1 MTLAVNPPGLKA
13 SRHLDMATPKAI
25 TDDQLFLLID
35 GHAIVFRAWF
45 AMRDHLITSS
55 GQNTTGASGFMTMLL
70 KTIREQNPTHIA
82 VTFDTKA
89 PTFRKDLFPAYK
101 AQRQEVDPA
110 LHEQIPI
117 VKEILAPMGI
127 PVYEYDG
134 FEADDLIG
142 TLSKQASEKGMKTLI
157 LTGDA
162 DQLQLVDEKT
172 SLLMYTG
179 FGEMRTYDPAGVA
192 ERYDGL
198 GPEYIAEIKALEGDS
213 SDNIP
218 GVPGVGKKSART
230 VLAKLGHFP
239 SLFSNLSEIER
250 IEGLRGAKR
259 AMNLLD
265 EHRETA
271 AEALVLTTIV
281 RDVPID
287 FDAEKSEFG
296 QFDREAV
303 IKVLMNYELRLVANR
318 MPRFESDHLNEMK
331 ADNSNIA
338 ETSPKGTSGQLE
350 MIDDISPSVSVE
362 ALTPPD
368 PPKPLGEY
376 EIVTDT
382 PTFQSMIDQL
392 HKNGEFAFDTET
404 TGLNSMTSD
413 LVGLSFAIKTGHA
426 WYVPLGHTEGTQISF
441 SDGLTL
447 LRPLFE
453 NKSVGKIA
461 HNANF
466 DLMVLSTAGIDVK
479 ALTFDT
485 MIAAALCGYRS
496 IGLKQ
501 LAFQLFGQNMTEIK
515 TLIGVGKKQIT
526 MAEVP
531 IEQAGPYAAS
541 DADFTWRLYEYL
553 KQEIPDHQADYVNK
567 EIEIP
572 LLPIIIEMQRNG
584 MIIDKAAL
592 ADMSEQLGTEI
603 ELIKQ
608 AATSVVGGRELN
620 LASNQQV
627 ANLLIDE
634 LGAPKTRK
642 TKTGWSMDA
651 NALEKIQ
658 ESRGLDDR
666 IYQIADAVLKFRE
679 LTKLKSTYVDALP
692 LLANP
697 NTQRV
702 HTSFNQVGS
711 ATGRLSS
718 NDPNVQ
724 NIPVR
729 TELGRKVRKAF
740 VTDFENG
747 WQFLAADYSQIE
759 LRILAHLSQDPGL
772 LEAFGNG
779 EDIHASTARAMYGVQ
794 DVSADQ
800 RRIAKILNFGVIYG
814 LGPIGVARQTDLTR
828 KQGQE
833 FIDLYFGKYPGIR
846 NHIEQAKQFARDTGF
861 AQTVTGRRRY
871 LPDINAGHP
880 GHRAAAERVSVN
892 MPIQGTAADVIKL
905 AMINISNEMKTQK
918 MQSKMSIQVHD
929 ELIFEIAPGELM
941 EMQMMVTTMMPEAM
955 DLTVPLLVE
964 AKTGPTW
971 GDMDSVD

>member
-1 MTLAVNPPGLKA
+1 
-13 SRHLDMATPKAI
+13 
-25 TDDQLFLLID
+25 
-35 GHAIVFRAWF
+35 
-45 AMRDHLITSS
+45 
-55 GQNTTGASGFMTMLL
+55 
-70 KTIREQNPTHIA
+70 
-82 VTFDTKA
+82 
-89 PTFRKDLFPAYK
+89 
-101 AQRQEVDPA
+101 
-110 LHEQIPI
+110 
-117 VKEILAPMGI
+117 
-127 PVYEYDG
+127 
-134 FEADDLIG
+134 
-142 TLSKQASEKGMKTLI
+142 
-157 LTGDA
+157 
-162 DQLQLVDEKT
+162 
-172 SLLMYTG
+172 
-179 FGEMRTYDPAGVA
+179 
-192 ERYDGL
+192 
-198 GPEYIAEIKALEGDS
+198 
-213 SDNIP
+213 
-218 GVPGVGKKSART
+218 
-230 VLAKLGHFP
+230 
-239 SLFSNLSEIER
+239 
-250 IEGLRGAKR
+250 
-259 AMNLLD
+259 MNLLD

-271 AEALVLTTIV
+271 AEALVLTTII

-287 FDAEKSEFG
+287 FDAQESKFG

-318 MPRFESDHLNEMK
+318 IPRSESAHLNETK
-331 ADNSNIA
+331 PDNNDIA
-338 ETSPKGTSGQLE
+338 ETSTKHASGQLD
-350 MIDDISPSVSVE
+350 MNDDLSSSVSVE
-362 ALTPPD
+362 ALTQTD

-376 EIVTDT
+376 EIVTDMAGLQT
-382 PTFQSMIDQL
+382 MIDQL

-404 TGLNSMTSD
+404 TGLNPMTSD

-426 WYVPLGHTEGTQISF
+426 WYVPVGHTEGTQVSF
-441 SDGLTL
+441 SEGLTL

-453 NKSVGKIA
+453 DESINKIA

-466 DLMVLSTAGIDVK
+466 DLMVLGTAGIDVK
-479 ALTFDT
+479 TLGFDT

-501 LAFQLFGQNMTEIK
+501 LALELFNQNMTEIK
-515 TLIGVGKKQIT
+515 TLIGVGKKQIS

-531 IEQAGPYAAS
+531 IEKAGPYAAS
-541 DADFTWRLYEYL
+541 DADFTWRLYESL
-553 KQEIPDHQADYVNK
+553 KQEIHDHQADYVNK

-572 LLPIIIEMQRNG
+572 LLPVIIEMQRNG

-592 ADMSEQLGTEI
+592 ADMSEQLGTEV

-620 LASNQQV
+620 LASNKQV
-627 ANLLIDE
+627 AELLIDE

-658 ESRGLDDR
+658 QTLGLDDR
-666 IYQIADAVLKFRE
+666 IYQIADGVLKFRE

-692 LLANP
+692 LLTHP
-697 NTQRV
+697 ETQRV

-740 VTDFENG
+740 IADFENG
-747 WQFLAADYSQIE
+747 WQLLAADYSQIE
-759 LRILAHLSQDPGL
+759 LRILAHLSQDPDL

-794 DVSADQ
+794 DVNADQ
-800 RRIAKILNFGVIYG
+800 RRIAKVLNFGVIYG

-846 NHIEQAKQFARDTGF
+846 NYIEQAKQFARDTGY

-871 LPDINAGHP
+871 LPDITAGHP
-880 GHRAAAERVSVN
+880 GHRAAAERVSAN

-905 AMINISNEMKTQK
+905 AMINISNEMKIQK

>member
-1 MTLAVNPPGLKA
+1 MTTSKA
-13 SRHLDMATPKAI
+13 KS
-25 TDDQLFLLID
+25 DDKLFLLID

-45 AMRDHLITSS
+45 AMRDHLITAS
-55 GQNTTGASGFMTMLL
+55 GQNTTGASGFMTMFL

-89 PTFRKDLFPAYK
+89 PTFRKDLFPEYK
-101 AQRQEVDPA
+101 AHRQEVDPA

-117 VKEILAPMGI
+117 LKEILEPMGV
-127 PVYEYDG
+127 PVFEYPG

-142 TLSKQASEKGMKTLI
+142 TLSKQATEQGIKTLI

-162 DQLQLVDEKT
+162 DQLQLVDEDT

-179 FGEMRTYDPAGVA
+179 FGDMRTYDPAGVA
-192 ERYDGL
+192 DKYDGL
-198 GPEYIAEIKALEGDS
+198 GPEYVAEIKALEGDS

-218 GVPGVGKKSART
+218 GVPGVGKKSARA
-230 VLAKLGHFP
+230 VLTKLGHFP
-239 SLFSNLSEIER
+239 SLFSQLEEVEK

-259 AMNLLD
+259 TMNLLE

-271 AEALVLTTIV
+271 ATALVLTTIV
-281 RDVPID
+281 RDVPVE
-287 FDAEKSEFG
+287 FSESDSKFG
-296 QFDREAV
+296 EFDRESV
-303 IKVLMNYELRLVANR
+303 IKTLMNYEMRLVANR
-318 MPRFESDHLNEMK
+318 LPQAGAEPSTTKTTEVESAPGWEPNEAPAVT
-331 ADNSNIA
+331 ADGQMDMMGEGEPVVALA
-338 ETSPKGTSGQLE
+338 EPE
-350 MIDDISPSVSVE
+350 P
-362 ALTPPD
+362 A
-368 PPKPLGEY
+368 KPLGEY
-376 EIVTDT
+376 EVVTDMAVLNT
-382 PTFQSMIDQL
+382 MIDAL
-392 HKNGEFAFDTET
+392 RAKGEFAFDTET
-404 TGLNSMTSD
+404 TGLDSMSSD
-413 LVGLSFAIKTGHA
+413 LVGLSFSIKSEHA
-426 WYVPLGHTEGTQISF
+426 WYVAVGHTEGDQVPF
-441 SDGLTL
+441 AEGLAA

-453 NKSVGKIA
+453 DESIKKIA

-466 DLMVLSTAGIDVK
+466 DMMVLATAGITVK
-479 ALTFDT
+479 NLAFDT
-485 MIAAALCGYRS
+485 MIAAALCGRRA

-501 LAFQLFGQNMTEIK
+501 LALELFQAEMTEIK

-531 IEQAGPYAAS
+531 IDQAGQYAAA
-541 DADFTWRLYEYL
+541 DADFTWRLYEYFEP
-553 KQEIPDHQADYVNK
+553 EIDEHEARYVN
-567 EIEIP
+567 EDIELP
-572 LLPIIIEMQRNG
+572 LLPVLVEMQRNG

-592 ADMSEQLGTEI
+592 AEMSELLGADVEQ
-603 ELIKQ
+603 IKQ
-608 AATSVVGGRELN
+608 AATAVIGGRELN

-627 ANLLIDE
+627 AALLIDE

-642 TKTGWSMDA
+642 TKTGYSMDA
-651 NALEKIQ
+651 NALEKIS
-658 ESRGLDDR
+658 ETTGLDDR
-666 IYQIADAVLKFRE
+666 VYQIADAVLKYRE

-692 LLANP
+692 LLVNP
-697 NTQRV
+697 QTQRV

-718 NDPNVQ
+718 TDPNVQ

-729 TELGRKVRKAF
+729 TELGKRVRKAF
-740 VTDFENG
+740 IADAANG

-759 LRILAHLSQDPGL
+759 LRILAHLSQEPGL
-772 LEAFGNG
+772 LEAFHKG
-779 EDIHASTARAMYGVQ
+779 EDIHAATAKAMYGVD
-794 DVSADQ
+794 DVSSDQ

-814 LGPIGVARQTDLTR
+814 LGPVGVARQTDLTR
-828 KQGQE
+828 QQGQE

-846 NHIEQAKQFARDTGF
+846 DYIEEVKQSARDTGY
-861 AQTVTGRRRY
+861 AQTITGRRRY

-905 AMINISNEMKTQK
+905 AMVNISNEMKTQK

-941 EMQMMVTTMMPEAM
+941 EMQMMVTSMMPAAM
-955 DLTVPLLVE
+955 DLAVPLLVE

>member
-1 MTLAVNPPGLKA
+1 MT
-13 SRHLDMATPKAI
+13 TPKAI
-25 TDDQLFLLID
+25 TDDPLFLLID

-101 AQRQEVDPA
+101 AHRQEVDPA

-117 VKEILAPMGI
+117 VKEILGPMGI

-179 FGEMRTYDPAGVA
+179 FGEMRTYDPEGVA

-198 GPEYIAEIKALEGDS
+198 GPEYVAEIKALEGDS

-239 SLFSNLSEIER
+239 SLFNNLSQIEL

-287 FDAEKSEFG
+287 FDAEKSKFG

-318 MPRFESDHLNEMK
+318 IPRSESAHLNETK
-331 ADNSNIA
+331 PDDNDIT
-338 ETSPKGTSGQLE
+338 ETSTKHASGQLD
-350 MIDDISPSVSVE
+350 MIDDLSSSVSVE
-362 ALTPPD
+362 ALTQTD

-376 EIVTDT
+376 EIVTDMASLQT
-382 PTFQSMIDQL
+382 MIDQL
-392 HKNGEFAFDTET
+392 QKNGEFAFDTET
-404 TGLNSMTSD
+404 TGLNPMTSD

-426 WYVPLGHTEGTQISF
+426 WYVPVGHAEGAQVPF
-441 SDGLTL
+441 SDGLTR

-453 NKSVGKIA
+453 DESINKIA

-466 DLMVLSTAGIDVK
+466 DLMVLATAGIDVK
-479 ALTFDT
+479 ALGFDT

-501 LAFQLFGQNMTEIK
+501 LALQLFNQNMTEIK

-541 DADFTWRLYEYL
+541 DADFTWRLYENL
-553 KQEIPDHQADYVNK
+553 KQEIQDHQADYINK
-567 EIEIP
+567 EVEIP
-572 LLPIIIEMQRNG
+572 LLPVIIEMQRNG

-592 ADMSEQLGTEI
+592 ADMSEQLGTEV

-608 AATSVVGGRELN
+608 ATTSVVGGRELN

-627 ANLLIDE
+627 ADLLIGE

-658 ESRGLDDR
+658 ESPGLDDR

-740 VTDFENG
+740 ITDFANG

-846 NHIEQAKQFARDTGF
+846 NYIEQAKQSARETGY
-861 AQTVTGRRRY
+861 AETVIGRRRY

-905 AMINISNEMKTQK
+905 AMINISNEMKIQK

>member
-1 MTLAVNPPGLKA
+1 MT
-13 SRHLDMATPKAI
+13 TPKAI
-25 TDDQLFLLID
+25 TDDPLFLLID

-89 PTFRKDLFPAYK
+89 PTFRKDLSPAYK
-101 AQRQEVDPA
+101 AHRQEVDPA

-179 FGEMRTYDPAGVA
+179 FGEMRTYDPEGVA

-198 GPEYIAEIKALEGDS
+198 GPEYVAEIKALEGDS

-239 SLFSNLSEIER
+239 SLFNNLSQIEL

-287 FDAEKSEFG
+287 FDAEKSKFG

-303 IKVLMNYELRLVANR
+303 IKILMNYELRLVANR
-318 MPRFESDHLNEMK
+318 MPRSESTQLNETK
-331 ADNSNIA
+331 ADNNDIA
-338 ETSPKGTSGQLE
+338 ETSAKRASGQLD
-350 MIDDISPSVSVE
+350 MIDDLSSSVSVE
-362 ALTPPD
+362 ALTQAD

-376 EIVTDT
+376 EIVTDMASLQT
-382 PTFQSMIDQL
+382 MIDQL

-404 TGLNSMTSD
+404 TGLNPMTSD

-426 WYVPLGHTEGTQISF
+426 WYVPVGHTEGTQVSF
-441 SDGLTL
+441 SEGLTL

-453 NKSVGKIA
+453 DESINKIA

-466 DLMVLSTAGIDVK
+466 DLMVLGTAGIDVK
-479 ALTFDT
+479 TLGFDT

-501 LAFQLFGQNMTEIK
+501 LSLELFNQNMTDIK

-541 DADFTWRLYEYL
+541 DADFTWRLYENL
-553 KQEIPDHQADYVNK
+553 KQEIQDHQADYINK
-567 EIEIP
+567 EVEIP
-572 LLPIIIEMQRNG
+572 LLPVIIEMQRNG

-592 ADMSEQLGTEI
+592 ADMSEQLGTEV

-608 AATSVVGGRELN
+608 ATTSVIGGRKLN

-627 ANLLIDE
+627 ADLLIGE

-658 ESRGLDDR
+658 ESPGLDDR

-740 VTDFENG
+740 VSDFANG

-759 LRILAHLSQDPGL
+759 LRILAHLSQDPAL
-772 LEAFGNG
+772 LEAFENG

-794 DVSADQ
+794 DVRADQ

-846 NHIEQAKQFARDTGF
+846 NYIEQAKQSARETGY
-861 AQTVTGRRRY
+861 AETVIGRRRY

-905 AMINISNEMKTQK
+905 AMINISNEMKIQK

>member
-1 MTLAVNPPGLKA
+1 MTISNAE
-13 SRHLDMATPKAI
+13 

-45 AMRDHLITSS
+45 AMRDHLITAS
-55 GQNTTGASGFMTMLL
+55 GQNTTGASGFMAMFL

-89 PTFRKDLFPAYK
+89 PTFRKEMFPAYK
-101 AQRQEVDPA
+101 AQRKEVDPA

-117 VKEILAPMGI
+117 VKEILKPMGV

-142 TLSKQASEKGMKTLI
+142 TLSKQAVEQGYKTLI

-162 DQLQLVDEKT
+162 DQLQLVDEDT

-192 ERYDGL
+192 EKYDGL
-198 GPEYIAEIKALEGDS
+198 GPEYVAEIKALEGDS

-230 VLAKLGHFP
+230 VLTKLGHFD
-239 SLFSNLSEIER
+239 SLFSQLEEVEK

-259 AMNLLD
+259 TMNLLE

-271 AEALVLTTIV
+271 KTALELTTII
-281 RDVPID
+281 RDAPV
-287 FDAEKSEFG
+287 EFNADDSRFG
-296 QFDREAV
+296 EFDREAV
-303 IKVLMNYELRLVANR
+303 IKTLMNHEMRLVANR
-318 MPRFESDHLNEMK
+318 LPKTDVTPEPET
-331 ADNSNIA
+331 
-338 ETSPKGTSGQLE
+338 ETSSGWETAAAVNGQMDMMASE
-350 MIDDISPSVSVE
+350 FGAATGE
-362 ALTPPD
+362 ALIEPE

-376 EIVTDT
+376 EVVTDMADLN
-382 PTFQSMIDQL
+382 SMIDQL
-392 HKNGEFAFDTET
+392 RAKGKFAFDTET

-413 LVGLSFAIKTGHA
+413 LVGLSFSIKSEHA
-426 WYVPLGHTEGTQISF
+426 WYVAIGHNEDNQVPFAEG
-441 SDGLTL
+441 LAA

-453 NKSVGKIA
+453 DDLIKKIA

-466 DLMVLSTAGIDVK
+466 DMMVLATAGIEVK
-479 ALTFDT
+479 NLAFDT
-485 MIAAALCGYRS
+485 MIAAALCGRRA

-501 LAFQLFGQNMTEIK
+501 LALELFQAEMTEIK

-526 MAEVP
+526 MAEVS
-531 IEQAGPYAAS
+531 IDQAGPYAAA
-541 DADFTWRLYEYL
+541 DADFTWRLYEYFEP
-553 KQEIPDHQADYVNK
+553 EIDNHEARYVN
-567 EIEIP
+567 EDIELP
-572 LLPIIIEMQRNG
+572 LLPVIIEMQRNG
-584 MIIDKAAL
+584 MIIDKTVL
-592 ADMSEQLGTEI
+592 AEMSEQLGADVEQ
-603 ELIKQ
+603 IKQ
-608 AATSVVGGRELN
+608 AATAVIGGRELN

-627 ANLLIDE
+627 ATLLVDE

-651 NALEKIQ
+651 NALEKIS
-658 ESRGLDDR
+658 ETDGLDDR
-666 IYQIADAVLKFRE
+666 VYQVADAVLKFRE

-692 LLANP
+692 LLVNP
-697 NTQRV
+697 QTGRV

-729 TELGRKVRKAF
+729 TELGRRVRKAF
-740 VTDFENG
+740 VADAANG

-759 LRILAHLSQDPGL
+759 LRILAHLSQEPGL
-772 LEAFGNG
+772 LKAFHKG
-779 EDIHASTARAMYGVQ
+779 EDIHAATARAMYGVD

-814 LGPIGVARQTDLTR
+814 LGPIGVSRQTDLTR
-828 KQGQE
+828 QQGQE

-846 NHIEQAKQFARDTGF
+846 DYIEQVKQSARDTGY
-861 AQTVTGRRRY
+861 AETIIGRRRY

-880 GHRAAAERVSVN
+880 MHRSAAERVSVN
-892 MPIQGTAADVIKL
+892 MPIQGTAADVIKI
-905 AMINISNEMKTQK
+905 AMVNISNEMKTQK

-941 EMQMMVTTMMPEAM
+941 EMQILVTTMMPAAM
-955 DLTVPLLVE
+955 ELAVPLLVE

>member
-1 MTLAVNPPGLKA
+1 MTTSPAK
-13 SRHLDMATPKAI
+13 

-55 GQNTTGASGFMTMLL
+55 GQNTTGASGFMTMFL
-70 KTIREQNPTHIA
+70 KTIREQKPTHIA

-89 PTFRKDLFPAYK
+89 PTFRKEMFPAYK

-117 VKEILAPMGI
+117 LKEILEPMGV
-127 PVYEYDG
+127 PVFEYDG

-142 TLSKQASEKGMKTLI
+142 TLSKQATEKDIKTLI

-162 DQLQLVDEKT
+162 DQLQLVDEYT

-179 FGEMRTYDPAGVA
+179 FGNMRTYDPAGVA
-192 ERYDGL
+192 EKYDGL
-198 GPEYIAEIKALEGDS
+198 GPEYVAEIKALEGDS

-218 GVPGVGKKSART
+218 GVPGVGKKSARA
-230 VLAKLGHFP
+230 VLNKLGHFP
-239 SLFSNLSEIER
+239 SLFDRLPEIEN

-259 AMNLLD
+259 TMNLLD

-271 AEALVLTTIV
+271 ATALVLTTIV
-281 RDVPID
+281 RDVPVK
-287 FDAEKSEFG
+287 FSAEDSKFG
-296 QFDREAV
+296 DFDREAV
-303 IKVLMNYELRLVANR
+303 IKILMNYELRLIANR
-318 MPRFESDHLNEMK
+318 LPKIESAPEPAIEM
-331 ADNSNIA
+331 
-338 ETSPKGTSGQLE
+338 ETAPGWEASASETPAVSASGQ
-350 MIDDISPSVSVE
+350 MDMMGDGKVE
-362 ALTPPD
+362 ALIEPE
-368 PPKPLGEY
+368 PPKPLGDY
-376 EIVTDT
+376 EIVTDMAGLN
-382 PTFQSMIDQL
+382 SMIDKL
-392 HKNGEFAFDTET
+392 RVNGEFAFDTET

-413 LVGLSFAIKTGHA
+413 LVGLSFSIKSGHA
-426 WYVPLGHTEGTQISF
+426 WYVAVGHDGGDQVPFAEG
-441 SDGLTL
+441 LAA

-453 NKSVGKIA
+453 DESIGKIA

-466 DLMVLSTAGIDVK
+466 DMMVLATADIAVEN
-479 ALTFDT
+479 TSFDT
-485 MIAAALCGYRS
+485 MIAAALCGRRA

-501 LAFQLFGQNMTEIK
+501 LALELFEAEMTEMK

-526 MAEVP
+526 MAAVP
-531 IEQAGPYAAS
+531 IEQAGPYAAA
-541 DADFTWRLYEYL
+541 DADFTWRLKEYFEP
-553 KQEIPDHQADYVNK
+553 EIDVHEARYVN
-567 EIEIP
+567 EQIELP
-572 LLPIIIEMQRNG
+572 LLPVIIEMQWNG
-584 MIIDKAAL
+584 MMIDKAAL
-592 ADMSEQLGTEI
+592 AEMSEQLGADVEH
-603 ELIKQ
+603 IKQ
-608 AATSVVGGRELN
+608 AATAVIGGRELN

-627 ANLLIDE
+627 AALLIDE

-651 NALEKIQ
+651 NALEKIR
-658 ESRGLDDR
+658 ETSGLDDR
-666 IYQIADAVLKFRE
+666 VYQIADAVLKFRE
-679 LTKLKSTYVDALP
+679 LSKLKSTYVDALP
-692 LLANP
+692 LLVNP
-697 NTQRV
+697 QTQRV

-718 NDPNVQ
+718 TDPNVQ

-740 VTDFENG
+740 IADSANG

-759 LRILAHLSQDPGL
+759 LRILAHLSQEPGL
-772 LEAFGNG
+772 LEAFHKG
-779 EDIHASTARAMYGVQ
+779 EDIHDATARAMYGVEK
-794 DVSADQ
+794 VSVDQ

-814 LGPIGVARQTDLTR
+814 LGPVGVARQTDLTR

-846 NHIEQAKQFARDTGF
+846 DYIEQVKQSARETGY
-861 AQTVTGRRRY
+861 AETITGRRRY
-871 LPDINAGHP
+871 LPDINSGHAMY
-880 GHRAAAERVSVN
+880 RSAAERVSVN
-892 MPIQGTAADVIKL
+892 MPIQGTAADVIKI
-905 AMINISNEMKTQK
+905 AMVNISNEIKTQK

-941 EMQMMVTTMMPEAM
+941 EMQMMVTTMMPAAM
-955 DLTVPLLVE
+955 DLAVPLLVE

-971 GDMDSVD
+971 GDMDSV

>member
-1 MTLAVNPPGLKA
+1 MTTSKA
-13 SRHLDMATPKAI
+13 K
-25 TDDQLFLLID
+25 TDEQLFLLID

-45 AMRDHLITSS
+45 AMRDHLVTAS
-55 GQNTTGASGFMTMLL
+55 GQNTTGASGFMTMFL
-70 KTIREQNPTHIA
+70 KTIREQKPTHVA

-89 PTFRKDLFPAYK
+89 PTFRKEMFPEYK

-117 VKEILAPMGI
+117 VKEILEPMGV

-142 TLSKQASEKGMKTLI
+142 TLSKQATEQGIKTLI

-162 DQLQLVDEKT
+162 DQLQLVDEDT
-172 SLLMYTG
+172 ELLMYTG
-179 FGEMRTYDPAGVA
+179 FGDMKTYNPQAVVD
-192 ERYDGL
+192 RYDGL
-198 GPEYIAEIKALEGDS
+198 GPEYIAEIKALEGDP

-230 VLAKLGHFP
+230 VLAKLGHFD
-239 SLFSNLSEIER
+239 SLFENLEEVEK

-259 AMNLLD
+259 TMKLLE

-271 AEALVLTTIV
+271 VTALKLTTIV
-281 RDVPID
+281 RDVPVE
-287 FDAEKSEFG
+287 FDAEKTKFG
-296 QFDREAV
+296 EFDREAV
-303 IKVLMNYELRLVANR
+303 IKALMNYELRLVASR
-318 MPRFESDHLNEMK
+318 LPESKPDAPETAPGWEATEDSPAQNGQIDMMAGESGK
-331 ADNSNIA
+331 ATVDALI
-338 ETSPKGTSGQLE
+338 EPE
-350 MIDDISPSVSVE
+350 PVE
-362 ALTPPD
+362 
-368 PPKPLGEY
+368 PLGEY
-376 EIVTDT
+376 EVVTDLAGLDA
-382 PTFQSMIDQL
+382 MIDRIRD
-392 HKNGEFAFDTET
+392 KGEFAFDTET
-404 TGLNSMTSD
+404 TGLDSMTSD
-413 LVGLSFAIKTGHA
+413 LVGLSFSIKSQHA
-426 WYVPLGHTEGTQISF
+426 WYVAVGHDEGEQVPF
-441 SDGLTL
+441 AEGLAA

-453 NKSVGKIA
+453 DESIKKIA

-466 DLMVLSTAGIDVK
+466 DMMVLASNGIEVK
-479 ALTFDT
+479 NLAFDT
-485 MIAAALCGYRS
+485 MIAAALCGPRA

-501 LAFQLFGQNMTEIK
+501 LALELFQAEMTEIK
-515 TLIGVGKKQIT
+515 TLIGVGRKQIT

-531 IEQAGPYAAS
+531 IEQAGQYAAA
-541 DADFTWRLYEYL
+541 DADFTWRLYEYFEP
-553 KQEIPDHQADYVNK
+553 EIDNHNARYVNE
-567 EIEIP
+567 EIELP
-572 LLPIIIEMQRNG
+572 LLPVIIEMQRNG
-584 MIIDKAAL
+584 MIIDKTAL
-592 ADMSEQLGTEI
+592 AEMSEQLGADVEQ
-603 ELIKQ
+603 IKQ
-608 AATSVVGGRELN
+608 AATAVIGGRELN

-627 ANLLIDE
+627 AALLIDE

-651 NALEKIQ
+651 NALEKIS
-658 ESRGLDDR
+658 ETSGLDDR

-692 LLANP
+692 ELVNP
-697 NTQRV
+697 QTGRV

-729 TELGRKVRKAF
+729 TELGRRVRKAF
-740 VTDFENG
+740 VADAANG

-759 LRILAHLSQDPGL
+759 LRILAHLSREPGL
-772 LEAFGNG
+772 LDAFHNG
-779 EDIHASTARAMYGVQ
+779 EDIHAATAKAMYGVD
-794 DVSADQ
+794 DVTPDQ

-814 LGPIGVARQTDLTR
+814 LGPVGVARQTDLSR
-828 KQGQE
+828 QQGQE

-846 NHIEQAKQFARDTGF
+846 DYIEQVKESARKNGF
-861 AQTVTGRRRY
+861 AETITGRRRY

-892 MPIQGTAADVIKL
+892 MPIQGTAADVIKI
-905 AMINISNEMKTQK
+905 AMVNISNEMKTQK

-941 EMQMMVTTMMPEAM
+941 EMQMMVTSLMPAAM
-955 DLTVPLLVE
+955 DLAVPLLVE